1 MSAGQ
6 HEQAEQERLLLQSS
20 GTETASSAGASCTAE
35 ADDGHAHPLAGAT
48 VPLDVTVVLG
58 LCSSVD
64 SADGVLLS
72 TLFRSLEMDLGLTPS
87 ELGMLSLFKSVSL
100 AICLPLW
107 GYASDIYAK
116 DRLLTAAV
124 LSWSVSSCVVGL
136 ALGFT
141 TLALACALNAA
152 VLGAIQVNP
161 CPWPSWLK
169 RSHRSNAVRCLG
181 CYHWPPA

>member
-116 DRLLTAAV
+116 DRLLTDSRSA
-124 LSWSVSSCVVGL
+124 LLVGL
-136 ALGFT
+136 ILRCWAGTRLHHTGT
-141 TLALACALNAA
+141 SMRPQRSSARGNPTLVPGLH
-152 VLGAIQVNP
+152 G
-161 CPWPSWLK
+161 
-169 RSHRSNAVRCLG
+169 
-181 CYHWPPA
+181 

>member
-1 MSAGQ
+1 
-6 HEQAEQERLLLQSS
+6 
-20 GTETASSAGASCTAE
+20 
-35 ADDGHAHPLAGAT
+35 
-48 VPLDVTVVLG
+48 VTVVLG

-116 DRLLTAAV
+116 YRLLTAAV

-169 RSHRSNAVRCLG
+169 WSHRSNAVRCLG